1 MLGRYYAGV
10 DRRDQQHDRSD
21 HFWDVRC
28 DACGDGGRLRVYCDD
43 SLSEC
48 QCLHVKSKKCTGT
61 AGNADTV
68 FCVFF
73 CDGFYAADF
82 TYSGLGKIRQGKN
95 FSLFCFS
102 LIGTWGVGSD
112 GAGFA
117 IGIR

>member
-1 MLGRYYAGV
+1 MLGSHYTGV

-21 HFWDVRC
+21 HFWDVRR
-28 DACGDGGRLRVYCDD
+28 DARGDGRSLRVYRDD

-48 QCLHVKSKKCTGT
+48 QCLDVKSKKCAGT

-82 TYSGLGKIRQGKN
+82 AYPGLGKIRKGKN